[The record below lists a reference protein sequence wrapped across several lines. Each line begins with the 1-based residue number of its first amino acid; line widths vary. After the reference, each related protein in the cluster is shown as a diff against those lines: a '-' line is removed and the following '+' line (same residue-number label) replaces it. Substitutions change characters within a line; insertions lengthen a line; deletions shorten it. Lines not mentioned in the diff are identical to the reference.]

1 MKPPP
6 PCAAPIVLS
15 VVAGIVTG
23 FIGVVSI
30 IFIGRYIWRRIK
42 AWRRP
47 AGEDNSLPS
56 AEESPPTS
64 PGTSPGIWGSPG
76 LSAVTLPVSQ
86 SVLAEFIEDGA
97 SSPAVKQAPR
107 SLLNGPQPL
116 GRGQA
121 GPTALQVLTGASK

>member
-1 MKPPP
+1 M
-6 PCAAPIVLS
+6 
-15 VVAGIVTG
+15 AGIVTG
-23 FIGVVSI
+23 FIGVVLI

-42 AWRRP
+42 ARLRP

-56 AEESPPTS
+56 TEESPPTS

-97 SSPAVKQAPR
+97 SSPAAGPQQAPR
-107 SLLNGPQPL
+107 SLLNGPPPL